1 MNNFYPFRCIIVDN
15 KIGGQKVSVVN
26 IVKREAPKLSSRVFI
41 APDIPEKYLNN
52 AVLSI
57 SGSKADPDVVI
68 AVVDTSLLNSCK
80 AGVLFTGDSI
90 FFKGT
95 LGSSSQIK
103 YEDIGL
109 AQEKI
114 TKTKKDD
121 GTVIETKTLLI
132 QGKDG
137 TELYNKPDIYDL
149 NLLAKIITEII
160 GEGAS
165 AGEDGEV
172 EVFKNTNQVLPLSD
186 CESIIKQSYIKIICN
201 YALSDDGIIDSREYS
216 EIYSIMVRNDY
227 SNEDRMIVRA
237 YITDESDK
245 DTVDSLI
252 STLNENI
259 PEGSRDALMKSIVK
273 DLVYINHVKGNELD
287 TWKNNDFI
295 CDIAKKL
302 DVTTEQIDLITN
314 SIQNDEDIIA
324 KRKSD
329 TEIEKSIKEIAAKGA
344 SVGVPLAALYFSG
357 TVGFSAA
364 GITSGLATLGMG
376 GVLGFSS
383 MVTGIGVVVIT
394 GVLAYNGVK
403 KLTGAK
409 ELENNKVREMLIQGV
424 IKNLQKSINYLIEDV
439 NYISSELIQAL
450 ENQANDE
457 EKIAKLKKL
466 LQTFIDASNISS
478 QSLLVNA
485 KESIIAKL
493 PVKLDKTRFDE
504 LTSEPTKQKL
514 RPFVY
519 QMYPETEETVKSG
532 DSQKTIKIY
541 KIDYSKETEF
551 YEKLY
556 QILDTL
562 EYFKLSTA
570 VTAAGASL
578 AKKGLGALK
587 NTLGI

>member
-1 MNNFYPFRCIIVDN
+1 M
-15 KIGGQKVSVVN
+15 SVVS
-26 IVKREAPKLSSRVFI
+26 IVKCEASKLSSRVFV

-52 AVLSI
+52 AVISI
-57 SGSKADPDVVI
+57 SESKADPDVVI
-68 AVVDTSLLNSCK
+68 AVLDTSLLNSCK
-80 AGVLFTGDSI
+80 AGVLFTGDSL

-95 LGSSSQIK
+95 LGSSIQIK
-103 YEDIGL
+103 YEDIGS

-121 GTVIETKTLLI
+121 GSVTETKTLLI
-132 QGKDG
+132 KGKDG
-137 TELYNKPDIYDL
+137 SELYNKHDIYDL
-149 NLLAKIITEII
+149 KLLAKIITEII
-160 GEGAS
+160 EEGS
-165 AGEDGEV
+165 STDSEGTVD
-172 EVFKNTNQVLPLSD
+172 VFKNTNQVLPLSD
-186 CESIIKQSYIKIICN
+186 CESVIKQAYIKIICN

-227 SNEDRMIVRA
+227 SNEDRMTVRA
-237 YITDESDK
+237 YIIGDSEK
-245 DTVDSLI
+245 DSIDNLVSI
-252 STLNENI
+252 LNENV

-273 DLVYINHVKGNELD
+273 DLVYINHVKGNGLD
-287 TWKNNDFI
+287 AWKRNDFI
-295 CDIAKKL
+295 CDTAKKL
-302 DVTTEQIDLITN
+302 NVTSDQISVIIQ

-376 GVLGFSS
+376 GMLGFSS
-383 MVTGIGVVVIT
+383 MVTGIGVVIIT
-394 GVLAYNGVK
+394 GLLAYNGVK

-409 ELENNKVREMLIQGV
+409 DLENNKVREMLIQGV

-439 NYISSELIQAL
+439 NYISGELIQAL
-450 ENQANDE
+450 ENQVDDE
-457 EKIAKLKKL
+457 EKITKLKKL

-478 QSLLVNA
+478 QNLLVNA

-493 PVKLDKTRFDE
+493 PTKLDKTRFDE

-532 DSQKTIKIY
+532 DTQKKVKVY
-541 KIDYSKETEF
+541 KIDYSKETEY

-556 QILDTL
+556 QILNTL

-570 VTAAGASL
+570 ITAAGTSL

-587 NTLGI
+587 STLGM

>member
-1 MNNFYPFRCIIVDN
+1 M
-15 KIGGQKVSVVN
+15 SVIS
-26 IVKREAPKLSSRVFI
+26 IVKGKSQNLGERVFI
-41 APDIPEKYLNN
+41 APEIPEKYLNN

-57 SGSKADPDVVI
+57 SESRVDPDVVI
-68 AVVDTSLLNSCK
+68 AVVDTSILNSCK
-80 AGVLFTGDSI
+80 AGVLFTGDSL

-95 LGSSSQIK
+95 LGSSIQIK

-114 TKTKKDD
+114 IKTKKDN
-121 GTVIETKTLLI
+121 GTEIETKTLLI

-137 TELYNKPDIYDL
+137 TELYNKSDTYDL
-149 NLLAKIITEII
+149 KLLAEIITEII
-160 GEGAS
+160 EEGS
-165 AGEDGEV
+165 SCGDEV

-186 CESIIKQSYIKIICN
+186 CESVIKQAYIKIICN

-237 YITDESDK
+237 YITGDSEK
-245 DTVDSLI
+245 DSVDSLL
-252 STLNENI
+252 SVLNENV
-259 PEGSRDALMKSIVK
+259 PEGSYDALKKSIVK

-287 TWKNNDFI
+287 SWKNNDFI
-295 CDIAKKL
+295 NDTVKKL
-302 DVTTEQIDLITN
+302 DVTEEQIEVITK

-364 GITSGLATLGMG
+364 GLTSGLATLGMG

-450 ENQANDE
+450 ENQVNDE

-466 LQTFIDASNISS
+466 LQNFIDASNISS
-478 QSLLVNA
+478 QNLLVNA

-493 PVKLDKTRFDE
+493 PIKLDKTRFDE
-504 LTSEPTKQKL
+504 ITSEPTKQKL

-519 QMYPETEETVKSG
+519 QMYPETEETVESG
-532 DSQKTIKIY
+532 GTKKTIKIY
-541 KIDYSKETEF
+541 KIDYSKETEY

-556 QILDTL
+556 QVLDAL
-562 EYFKLSTA
+562 GYFKLSTA

-578 AKKGLGALK
+578 AKKGIGALK

>member
-1 MNNFYPFRCIIVDN
+1 M
-15 KIGGQKVSVVN
+15 SVVS
-26 IVKREAPKLSSRVFI
+26 IIKSEAPKLGSRVFL

-57 SGSKADPDVVI
+57 SESKADPDFVI
-68 AVVDTSLLNSCK
+68 AVLDTSLLNSCK
-80 AGVLFTGDSI
+80 AGVLFTGDSL

-95 LGSSSQIK
+95 LGSSIQIK
-103 YEDIGL
+103 YEDISS
-109 AQEKI
+109 AKEVIK
-114 TKTKKDD
+114 KEKKDD
-121 GTVIETKTLLI
+121 GSVKELKSLVIL
-132 QGKDG
+132 GKDG
-137 TELYNKPDIYDL
+137 SELYNKYDIYNL
-149 NLLAKIITEII
+149 KLLAKIITEII
-160 GEGAS
+160 EEGS
-165 AGEDGEV
+165 SEDSENGDEI
-172 EVFKNTNQVLPLSD
+172 FKNTNQVLPLSD
-186 CESIIKQSYIKIICN
+186 CDNVIKQAYIKIICN

-237 YITDESDK
+237 YITGDSEKES
-245 DTVDSLI
+245 VDSLI
-252 STLNENI
+252 SILNEKV
-259 PEGSRDALMKSIVK
+259 PEGSFDALKKSIVK

-295 CDIAKKL
+295 SDTAKKL
-302 DVTTEQIDLITN
+302 DVTEEQIDVITK

-394 GVLAYNGVK
+394 GVLAYSGVK

-450 ENQANDE
+450 DNQANDE

-478 QSLLVNA
+478 QNLLVNA

-504 LTSEPTKQKL
+504 ITSEPTKQKL
-514 RPFVY
+514 RPLVY
-519 QMYPETEETVKSG
+519 QMYPETEETVESG
-532 DSQKTIKIY
+532 GAKKTIKIY
-541 KIDYSKETEF
+541 KIDYSKETEY

-556 QILDTL
+556 QVLDAL
-562 EYFKLSTA
+562 GYFKLSTA

-578 AKKGLGALK
+578 AKKGFGALK

>member
-1 MNNFYPFRCIIVDN
+1 M
-15 KIGGQKVSVVN
+15 SVVS
-26 IVKREAPKLSSRVFI
+26 IIKSEAPKLGSRVFL

-57 SGSKADPDVVI
+57 SESKADPDFVI
-68 AVVDTSLLNSCK
+68 AVLDTSLLNSCK
-80 AGVLFTGDSI
+80 AGVLFTGDSL

-95 LGSSSQIK
+95 LGSSIQIK
-103 YEDIGL
+103 YEDISS
-109 AQEKI
+109 AKEVIQKV
-114 TKTKKDD
+114 KKDD
-121 GTVIETKTLLI
+121 GSVKELKSLVIL
-132 QGKDG
+132 GKDG
-137 TELYNKPDIYDL
+137 SELYNKYDIYNL
-149 NLLAKIITEII
+149 KLLAKIITEII
-160 GEGAS
+160 EEGS
-165 AGEDGEV
+165 SEDSENGDEI
-172 EVFKNTNQVLPLSD
+172 FKNTNQVLPLSD
-186 CESIIKQSYIKIICN
+186 CDNVIKQAYIKIICN

-227 SNEDRMIVRA
+227 SNEDRLIVRA
-237 YITDESDK
+237 YITGDSEKES
-245 DTVDSLI
+245 VDSLI
-252 STLNENI
+252 SILNEKV
-259 PEGSRDALMKSIVK
+259 PEGSFDALKKSIVK

-295 CDIAKKL
+295 SDTAKKL
-302 DVTTEQIDLITN
+302 DVTEEQIDVITK

-450 ENQANDE
+450 DNQANDE

-478 QSLLVNA
+478 QNLLVNA

-504 LTSEPTKQKL
+504 ITSEPTKQKL

-519 QMYPETEETVKSG
+519 QMYPETKETVVSG
-532 DSQKTIKIY
+532 GTKKTIKIY
-541 KIDYSKETEF
+541 KIDYSKETEY

-556 QILDTL
+556 QILDAL

-570 VTAAGASL
+570 VTADGARL
-578 AKKGLGALK
+578 AKKGFGVLK
-587 NTLGI
+587 NSLGI

>member
-1 MNNFYPFRCIIVDN
+1 M
-15 KIGGQKVSVVN
+15 SVVS
-26 IVKREAPKLSSRVFI
+26 IIKSEAPKLSSRVFL

-57 SGSKADPDVVI
+57 SDSKADPDFVI
-68 AVVDTSLLNSCK
+68 AVLDTSLLNSCK
-80 AGVLFTGDSI
+80 AGVLFTGDSL

-95 LGSSSQIK
+95 LGSSIQIK
-103 YEDIGL
+103 YEDISS
-109 AQEKI
+109 AKEVIK
-114 TKTKKDD
+114 KEKKDD
-121 GTVIETKTLLI
+121 GSVIELKSLVIL
-132 QGKDG
+132 GKDG
-137 TELYNKPDIYDL
+137 SELYNKYDIYDL
-149 NLLAKIITEII
+149 KMLAKIITEII
-160 GEGAS
+160 EEGSSADSENGGEI
-165 AGEDGEV
+165 
-172 EVFKNTNQVLPLSD
+172 FKNTNQVLPLSD
-186 CESIIKQSYIKIICN
+186 CESVIKQAYIKIICN

-237 YITDESDK
+237 YITGDSEK
-245 DTVDSLI
+245 DSVDSLL
-252 STLNENI
+252 SVLNENV
-259 PEGSRDALMKSIVK
+259 PEGSYDALKKSIVK

-287 TWKNNDFI
+287 SWKNNDFI
-295 CDIAKKL
+295 NDTVKKL
-302 DVTTEQIDLITN
+302 DVTEEQIEVITK

-478 QSLLVNA
+478 QNLLVNA

-493 PVKLDKTRFDE
+493 PIKLDKTRFDE
-504 LTSEPTKQKL
+504 ITSEPTKQKL

-519 QMYPETEETVKSG
+519 QMYPETEETVESG
-532 DSQKTIKIY
+532 GTKKTIKIY
-541 KIDYSKETEF
+541 KIDYSKETEY

-556 QILDTL
+556 QVLDAL
-562 EYFKLSTA
+562 GYFKLSTA

-578 AKKGLGALK
+578 AKKGFGALK

>member
-1 MNNFYPFRCIIVDN
+1 M
-15 KIGGQKVSVVN
+15 SVIS
-26 IVKREAPKLSSRVFI
+26 IVKGKSQNLGERVFI
-41 APDIPEKYLNN
+41 APEIPEKYLNN

-57 SGSKADPDVVI
+57 SESRVDPDVVI
-68 AVVDTSLLNSCK
+68 AVVDTSILNSCK
-80 AGVLFTGDSI
+80 AGVLFTGDSL

-95 LGSSSQIK
+95 LGSSIQIK

-114 TKTKKDD
+114 IKTKKDN
-121 GTVIETKTLLI
+121 GTEIETKTLLI

-137 TELYNKPDIYDL
+137 TELYNESDTYDL
-149 NLLAKIITEII
+149 KLLAEIITEII
-160 GEGAS
+160 EEGS
-165 AGEDGEV
+165 SCGDEV

-186 CESIIKQSYIKIICN
+186 CESVIKQAYIKIICN

-237 YITDESDK
+237 YITGDSEK
-245 DTVDSLI
+245 DSVDSLL
-252 STLNENI
+252 SVLNENV
-259 PEGSRDALMKSIVK
+259 PEGSYDALKKSIVK

-287 TWKNNDFI
+287 SWKNNDFI
-295 CDIAKKL
+295 NDTVKKL
-302 DVTTEQIDLITN
+302 DVTEEQIEVITK

-364 GITSGLATLGMG
+364 GLTSGLATLGMG

-450 ENQANDE
+450 ENQVNDE

-466 LQTFIDASNISS
+466 LQNFIDASNISS
-478 QSLLVNA
+478 QNLLVNA

-493 PVKLDKTRFDE
+493 PIKLDKTRFDE
-504 LTSEPTKQKL
+504 ITSEPTKQKL

-519 QMYPETEETVKSG
+519 QMYPETEETVESG
-532 DSQKTIKIY
+532 GTKKTIKIY
-541 KIDYSKETEF
+541 KIDYSKETEY

-556 QILDTL
+556 QVLDAL
-562 EYFKLSTA
+562 GYFKLSTA

-578 AKKGLGALK
+578 AKKGIGALK

>member
-1 MNNFYPFRCIIVDN
+1 M
-15 KIGGQKVSVVN
+15 SVVS
-26 IVKREAPKLSSRVFI
+26 IVKSKAPKLSSRVFV
-41 APDIPEKYLNN
+41 APDIPERYLNN
-52 AVLSI
+52 AVISI
-57 SGSKADPDVVI
+57 SESKADPDVVI
-68 AVVDTSLLNSCK
+68 AVLDTSLLNSCK
-80 AGVLFTGDSI
+80 AGVLFTGDSL

-95 LGSSSQIK
+95 LGNSIQIK
-103 YEDIGL
+103 YADIGS

-114 TKTKKDD
+114 TKIKKDD
-121 GTVIETKTLLI
+121 GSVTETKTLLI
-132 QGKDG
+132 KGKDDS
-137 TELYNKPDIYDL
+137 ELYNKHDIYDL
-149 NLLAKIITEII
+149 KLLAKIITEII
-160 GEGAS
+160 EEGAS
-165 AGEDGEV
+165 TDSEGEV
-172 EVFKNTNQVLPLSD
+172 EFFKNTNQVLPLSD
-186 CESIIKQSYIKIICN
+186 CESVIKQAYIKIICN

-227 SNEDRMIVRA
+227 SNEDRITVRA
-237 YITDESDK
+237 YITSDSEK
-245 DTVDSLI
+245 DSVDNLVSI
-252 STLNENI
+252 LNENV
-259 PEGSRDALMKSIVK
+259 PEGSCDALMKSIVK
-273 DLVYINHVKGNELD
+273 DLVYINHVKGNGLD

-295 CDIAKKL
+295 CDTAKKL
-302 DVTTEQIDLITN
+302 NVTSDQISVITQ

-376 GVLGFSS
+376 GMLGFSS

-394 GVLAYNGVK
+394 GLLAYNGVK

-409 ELENNKVREMLIQGV
+409 DLENNKVREMLIQGV

-439 NYISSELIQAL
+439 NYISSKLIQAL
-450 ENQANDE
+450 ENQADDE

-466 LQTFIDASNISS
+466 LQIFIDASNISS
-478 QSLLVNA
+478 QNLLVNA

-493 PVKLDKTRFDE
+493 PAKLDKTRFDE

-519 QMYPETEETVKSG
+519 QMYPKTEETVKSG
-532 DSQKTIKIY
+532 DIQKKVQIY
-541 KIDYSKETEF
+541 KIDYSKETEY

-570 VTAAGASL
+570 ITAAGTSL

-587 NTLGI
+587 STLGI

>member
-1 MNNFYPFRCIIVDN
+1 M
-15 KIGGQKVSVVN
+15 SVIS
-26 IVKREAPKLSSRVFI
+26 IVKGKSQNLGERVFI
-41 APDIPEKYLNN
+41 APEIPEKYLNN

-57 SGSKADPDVVI
+57 SESRVDPDVVI
-68 AVVDTSLLNSCK
+68 AVVDTSILNSCK
-80 AGVLFTGDSI
+80 AGVLFTGDSL

-95 LGSSSQIK
+95 LGSSIQIK

-114 TKTKKDD
+114 IKTKKDN
-121 GTVIETKTLLI
+121 GTEIETKTLLI

-137 TELYNKPDIYDL
+137 TELYNESDTYDL
-149 NLLAKIITEII
+149 KLLAEIITEII
-160 GEGAS
+160 EEGS
-165 AGEDGEV
+165 SSGDEV

-186 CESIIKQSYIKIICN
+186 CESVIKQAYIKIICN

-237 YITDESDK
+237 YITGDSEK
-245 DTVDSLI
+245 DSVDSLL
-252 STLNENI
+252 SVLNENV
-259 PEGSRDALMKSIVK
+259 PEGSYDALKKSIVK

-287 TWKNNDFI
+287 SWKNNDFI
-295 CDIAKKL
+295 NDTVKKL
-302 DVTTEQIDLITN
+302 DVTEEQIEVITK

-364 GITSGLATLGMG
+364 GLTSGLATLGMG

-450 ENQANDE
+450 ENQVNDE

-466 LQTFIDASNISS
+466 LQNFIDASNISS
-478 QSLLVNA
+478 QNLLVNA

-493 PVKLDKTRFDE
+493 PIKLDKTRFDE
-504 LTSEPTKQKL
+504 ITSEPTKQKL

-532 DSQKTIKIY
+532 DSQKTVKVY
-541 KIDYSKETEF
+541 KIDYSMETEY

-556 QILDTL
+556 QILETL

-578 AKKGLGALK
+578 AKKGIGALK

>member
-1 MNNFYPFRCIIVDN
+1 M
-15 KIGGQKVSVVN
+15 SVIS
-26 IVKREAPKLSSRVFI
+26 IVKGKSQNLGERVFI
-41 APDIPEKYLNN
+41 APEIPEKYLNN

-57 SGSKADPDVVI
+57 SESRVDPDVVI
-68 AVVDTSLLNSCK
+68 AVVDTSILNSCK
-80 AGVLFTGDSI
+80 AGVLFTGDSL

-95 LGSSSQIK
+95 LGSSIQIK

-114 TKTKKDD
+114 IKTKKDN
-121 GTVIETKTLLI
+121 GTEIETKTLLI

-137 TELYNKPDIYDL
+137 TELYNKSDTYDL
-149 NLLAKIITEII
+149 KLLAEIITEII
-160 GEGAS
+160 EEGS
-165 AGEDGEV
+165 SSGDEV
-172 EVFKNTNQVLPLSD
+172 EVFKNTNQVLPLSE
-186 CESIIKQSYIKIICN
+186 CESIVKQAYIKIICN
-201 YALSDDGIIDSREYS
+201 YTLSDDEIIDSREYF

-237 YITDESDK
+237 YITGDSGK
-245 DTVDSLI
+245 DTVDNLI
-252 STLNENI
+252 SILNEKV

-273 DLVYINHVKGNELD
+273 DLVYINHVKGNGLD

-302 DVTTEQIDLITN
+302 DVTDEQIDVITK

-324 KRKSD
+324 KRKTD

-344 SVGVPLAALYFSG
+344 SVGLPLAALYFSG

-364 GITSGLATLGMG
+364 GITSGLAALGMG

-383 MVTGIGVVVIT
+383 MVTGIGVIILT

-403 KLTGAK
+403 KLTGVK

-450 ENQANDE
+450 KNQADDE
-457 EKIAKLKKL
+457 VKILKLKKL
-466 LQTFIDASNISS
+466 LQTFIDASKISS
-478 QSLLVNA
+478 QNLLVNA

-493 PVKLDKTRFDE
+493 PEKLDKTRFDE

-519 QMYPETEETVKSG
+519 QMYPKTEETVKNG
-532 DSQKTIKIY
+532 ESQKKVTYY
-541 KIDYSKETEF
+541 KIDYSKETEY

-556 QILDTL
+556 QVLDTL
-562 EYFKLSTA
+562 EYFKLSKA
-570 VTAAGASL
+570 VTAAGVSL

-587 NTLGI
+587 SSLGM

>member
-1 MNNFYPFRCIIVDN
+1 M
-15 KIGGQKVSVVN
+15 SVIS
-26 IVKREAPKLSSRVFI
+26 IVKGKSQNLGERVFI
-41 APDIPEKYLNN
+41 APEIPEKYLNN

-57 SGSKADPDVVI
+57 SESRVDPDVVI
-68 AVVDTSLLNSCK
+68 AVVDTSILNSCK
-80 AGVLFTGDSI
+80 AGVLFTGDSL

-95 LGSSSQIK
+95 LGSSIQIK

-114 TKTKKDD
+114 IKTKKDN
-121 GTVIETKTLLI
+121 GTEIETKTLLI

-137 TELYNKPDIYDL
+137 TELYNESDTYDL
-149 NLLAKIITEII
+149 KLLAEIITEII
-160 GEGAS
+160 EEGS
-165 AGEDGEV
+165 SCGDKV

-186 CESIIKQSYIKIICN
+186 CESVIKQAYIKIICN

-237 YITDESDK
+237 YITGDSEK
-245 DTVDSLI
+245 DSVDSLL
-252 STLNENI
+252 SVLNENV
-259 PEGSRDALMKSIVK
+259 PEGSYDALKKSIVK

-287 TWKNNDFI
+287 SWKNNDFI
-295 CDIAKKL
+295 NDTVKKL
-302 DVTTEQIDLITN
+302 DVTEEQIEVITK

-364 GITSGLATLGMG
+364 GLTSGLATLGMG

-450 ENQANDE
+450 ENQVNDE

-466 LQTFIDASNISS
+466 LQNFIDASNISS
-478 QSLLVNA
+478 QNLLVNA

-493 PVKLDKTRFDE
+493 PIKLDKTRFDE
-504 LTSEPTKQKL
+504 ITSEPTKQKL

-532 DSQKTIKIY
+532 DSQKTVKVY
-541 KIDYSKETEF
+541 KIDYSMETEY

-556 QILDTL
+556 QILETL

-578 AKKGLGALK
+578 AKKGIGALK

>member
-1 MNNFYPFRCIIVDN
+1 MMKLFQRLIIDN
-15 KIGGQKVSVVN
+15 KIGGLKMSVVN

-57 SGSKADPDVVI
+57 SESKADPDVVI

-80 AGVLFTGDSI
+80 AGVLFTGDSL

-95 LGSSSQIK
+95 LGSSIQIK

-109 AQEKI
+109 AEEKI

-121 GTVIETKTLLI
+121 GTIIETKTLLI

-137 TELYNKPDIYDL
+137 SELYNKNDIFDL

-160 GEGAS
+160 EEGAS
-165 AGEDGEV
+165 AGEGGEV

-237 YITDESDK
+237 YITGESDK
-245 DTVDSLI
+245 DSVDNLI
-252 STLNENI
+252 STLNEKV

-287 TWKNNDFI
+287 TWKNNNFI

-357 TVGFSAA
+357 TVGFGAA

-439 NYISSELIQAL
+439 NYISCELIQAL

-457 EKIAKLKKL
+457 EKISKLKKL

-541 KIDYSKETEF
+541 KIDYSKETEY

-570 VTAAGASL
+570 VTTAGASL